1 RRRAQP
7 HGDGDQSR
15 YLYHAAVPAGRSPDH
30 RHPARAGVVHR
41 LPRCVDRADT
51 IRREREAGH
60 DVRHHLHLGPDR
72 HAGRRRDLDQARVLM
87 SFIGHGG
94 SFKRWLS
101 GSSGTGCAIGVGGT
115 WKSITG
121 MWIGE
126 GGTWQRFF
134 PVEKVTL
141 SGTSGSPNVIAKPAG
156 GLVTITWEF
165 TTSGGVLGDGAPFN
179 SGTEWIDVA
188 PQLEYWI
195 RAQTNS

>member
-1 RRRAQP
+1 M
-7 HGDGDQSR
+7 
-15 YLYHAAVPAGRSPDH
+15 
-30 RHPARAGVVHR
+30 
-41 LPRCVDRADT
+41 
-51 IRREREAGH
+51 
-60 DVRHHLHLGPDR
+60 
-72 HAGRRRDLDQARVLM
+72 M
-87 SFIGHGG
+87 SFIGKGG

-126 GGTWQRFF
+126 GGAWKRFF

-195 RAQTNS
+195 RAQTNSGSPPSSGTVNSWLKLAGSGSATRSWTWSANNVTLAGSIQVDIATDSAGTNIVATGYYGAQIGV